1 MKFAAQDL
9 QSEVSEWAK
18 LYRLIPKFRNN
29 QNELVSEMESW
40 RVATRSRQVLQNS
53 LEFGDGIFQRS
64 YVNRFL

>member
-9 QSEVSEWAK
+9 QSEGSEWAK

-40 RVATRSRQVLQNS
+40 RVATRSRQILQKY
-53 LEFGDGIFQRS
+53 LEFGDGIFQGC
-64 YVNRFL
+64 YMNRFL

>member
-9 QSEVSEWAK
+9 QSEGSEWAK

-40 RVATRSRQVLQNS
+40 RVATRSRQVLRNS
-53 LEFGDGIFQRS
+53 LDFGDGIFQWS
-64 YVNRFL
+64 YVN